1 MRSTICEYETQKLW
15 SEIILIYMMIEERYP
30 NPNGGVGDLIPGH
43 EVFSLLDILKKL
55 AKRPCTT
62 CAPK

>member
-1 MRSTICEYETQKLW
+1 
-15 SEIILIYMMIEERYP
+15 MMIEERYP
-30 NPNGGVGDLIPGH
+30 NPNGGVGGLIPGH